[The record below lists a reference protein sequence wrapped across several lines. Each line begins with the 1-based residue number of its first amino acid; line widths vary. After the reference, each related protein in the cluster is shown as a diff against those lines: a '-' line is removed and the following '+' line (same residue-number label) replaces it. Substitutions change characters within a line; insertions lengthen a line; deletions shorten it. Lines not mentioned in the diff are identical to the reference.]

1 MERKGECKVSIESL
15 FTTILAVI
23 FTFIATLITLENNN
37 NFFYWLLDRKLW
49 RDTCY
54 LDEHRK
60 NKEYKKHY
68 EEYQSAKEFRK
79 KVVEMCKNEPY

>member
-1 MERKGECKVSIESL
+1 MSFEVV
-15 FTTILAVI
+15 FATILTI
-23 FTFIATLITLENNN
+23 FFTFITTLIIIENNN
-37 NFFYWLLDRKLW
+37 RAFLWVLDRKLW
-49 RDTCY
+49 RDTVF

-60 NKEYKKHY
+60 NKEYRKHY